1 MFLVYIWES
10 VANLHPSNLT
20 MSTPAPLEKTPS
32 RIGDD
37 TVTASPN
44 LKPEDTLE
52 KKSISE
58 KDTEKGVLSSKP
70 VDATDLIT
78 GKTLAIVWTAFL
90 MYVSVKGDQYNPLIR
105 FRSVLLVA
113 LDNTIVCQF
122 VLVSLLSFSDI
133 P

>member
-1 MFLVYIWES
+1 
-10 VANLHPSNLT
+10 

-32 RIGDD
+32 RTGDD
-37 TVTASPN
+37 TLTASPN
-44 LKPEDTLE
+44 LKPEDTVE
-52 KKSISE
+52 KKSINE
-58 KDTEKGVLSSKP
+58 KDSEKGVLSSKP
-70 VDATDLIT
+70 VDASDLIT

-90 MYVSVKGDQYNPLIR
+90 MYVSKGHQFNPLIPL
-105 FRSVLLVA
+105 RSVLLVA